1 MKNVATYQFNSL
13 LLIYAIFYLSFKWI
27 KHKRDNQTYKMHLD
41 HFLTLI
47 DFDTNLVVL
56 TPMTIFTTANSI
68 STSMHLHITMIVNF
82 EKLPT
87 MNLLLQI
94 KELLPLSFTMRSN

>member
-13 LLIYAIFYLSFKWI
+13 LLIYAIFYLLFKWI
-27 KHKRDNQTYKMHLD
+27 KHKSDNQTYKMHLD

-56 TPMTIFTTANSI
+56 TPMTILTTANSI
-68 STSMHLHITMIVNF
+68 STSMHLHITIIVNF